1 MKQAVRNRIVNS
13 KGDTVY
19 YIISGV
25 IMSIL
30 LVIALYPMIFVLS
43 ASFSSGDAVSSGR
56 VVLWPVELNLEG
68 YKTVFR
74 NGDILRAY
82 WNTLLY
88 TSVGTVI
95 NVAMAMITAYPLSR
109 RDLKGRGFLMLV
121 FTFTMFFSGGMIPAY
136 IPEFWCREGQ
146 DAIWWII

>member
-56 VVLWPVELNLEG
+56 VVLWPVELNLETR
-68 YKTVFR
+68 YIR
-74 NGDILRAY
+74 
-82 WNTLLY
+82 
-88 TSVGTVI
+88 
-95 NVAMAMITAYPLSR
+95 ITADPENGQGNYGSDYYGLSEVR
-109 RDLKGRGFLMLV
+109 FTQKLELRDIVEVASIAVSSEIMVMSITALSAVRA
-121 FTFTMFFSGGMIPAY
+121 PA
-136 IPEFWCREGQ
+136 EFRE
-146 DAIWWII
+146 ISPS